1 MIDFWKLTAD
11 FSQGDI
17 VQRHS
22 PGAGGYSL
30 SPFVGRVTAVHR
42 GLGVVDVNW
51 PYGNERM
58 SPDEIVRVDPKIS
71 TWLPPE
77 FDQSYMS
84 YDIQKARSKWAS
96 STLWKGSSL
105 PAGFYHELAKAWSQG
120 FEEVAA
126 YDNLWH
132 RYSAQGVSDDSIRDE
147 VSKFYR
153 VASNLTDLR
162 IRQHAVK
169 TAAYWIAQNRQYR
182 ATLEDMQARRP
193 VCPKCATRMRKTTY
207 KMDKGARIRLFACP
221 RDLFLIKVTDILGPQ
236 GEPVEW

>member
-1 MIDFWKLTAD
+1 VINLWKLVKD

-17 VQRHS
+17 VQRFA
-22 PGAGGYSL
+22 PGARGYSL

-42 GLGVVDVNW
+42 GLGQVDVQF
-51 PYGNERM
+51 PYANERM

-77 FDQSYMS
+77 FDQSYSS

-96 STLWKGSSL
+96 SNPWRGSAL
-105 PAGFYHELAKAWSQG
+105 PAGFYHELARVWSQG
-120 FEEVAA
+120 SEEVAA

-132 RYSAQGVSDDSIRDE
+132 RYSAQGISDDSLRDE

-169 TAAYWIAQNRQYR
+169 IAAYWIAQNRQYR

-193 VCPKCATRMRKTTY
+193 VCPKCATRMRRTTY